1 MINLKRKQLPDEQI
15 NFFMQNLN
23 NDERSFTERDQETSV
38 YLDFNQCYDNVLCFE
53 VSMAISENYI

>member
-23 NDERSFTERDQETSV
+23 NDERGFINPDQETSI
-38 YLDFNQCYDNVLCFE
+38 YLDFSQCYDDASCFE